1 MTRARL
7 QVQAANTRRKH
18 GMRFDRLRKWRTHR
32 VDKRLDRPRRVA
44 MIGSRGVP
52 AKYGGVE
59 TVVEVLS
66 KGLADRGHEVTVFCR
81 RRDYEQRPSVIDG
94 VRCVY
99 LWAPSAPGI
108 GALVHAFFA
117 TLWALPRGFDV
128 LHYHALGPGLPAV
141 IPRVLTSTRIVQTVH
156 GRDDQRAKWGLIPRL
171 ILGLGFRLSASVP
184 HETLV
189 VSRELQRQ
197 YLQIL
202 NRTTTV
208 VPNAVR
214 PPVAGRP
221 PGPLLESYGLEPR
234 AYLLFVGRLVPEKAP
249 HELIHGFLKSGV
261 GFKLVLVGGTTD
273 AEGYAGVIDEAARA
287 SCDVIMTGPLYDD
300 DLAELLNNAAIF
312 VTASHLEGL
321 PTTVIEAG
329 RAGIPCLASDIAPH
343 LELLEPAGPGR
354 RLFRVGDLDDFAEE
368 LVSMCAQIEVERDG
382 AARLAREFD
391 ERFSVER
398 AVEVHEIA
406 YGFSRV
412 PDPTG

>member
-1 MTRARL
+1 
-7 QVQAANTRRKH
+7 
-18 GMRFDRLRKWRTHR
+18 
-32 VDKRLDRPRRVA
+32 
-44 MIGSRGVP
+44 MIGSRGIP

-66 KGLADRGHEVTVFCR
+66 KGLVAKGHDVTVFCR
-81 RRDYEQRPSVIDG
+81 RRDYEQRPSVVDG

-99 LWAPSAPGI
+99 LWAPSAPGV
-108 GALVHAFFA
+108 GALVHAFIA
-117 TLWALPRGFDV
+117 TLWALPRRFDV
-128 LHYHALGPGLPAV
+128 FHYHALGPGLPAV
-141 IPRVLTSTRIVQTVH
+141 IPRLLTSSRIVQTVH

-197 YLQIL
+197 YRETL
-202 NRTTTV
+202 NTSTTV

-221 PGPLLESYGLEPR
+221 PGPLLASHGLEPH

-249 HELIHGFLKSGV
+249 HELIHGFLNSGV
-261 GFKLVLVGGTTD
+261 GSKLVLVGGTTD
-273 AEGYAGVIDEAARA
+273 AEGYAGVIEDAARA
-287 SCDVIMTGPLYDD
+287 SSDVIMTGPVYDD

-329 RAGIPCLASDIAPH
+329 RAGIPCLASDIPPH

-354 RLFRVGDLDDFAEE
+354 RLFRVGDLDDFAHQ
-368 LVSMCAQIEVERDG
+368 LVSMCAQIDVERDG
-382 AARLAREFD
+382 AVQLAREFD
-391 ERFSVER
+391 DRFSVAR

-406 YGFSRV
+406 YGFSPP
-412 PDPTG
+412 PDPTS